1 LPERFRVVAV
11 SANRDV
17 RTVVSQAR
25 EFRPQLVALAD
36 EAAAAACRQE
46 LAGTGIQVLAGEEG
60 LVAVATMPEAD
71 VLVGA
76 VVGMAGLVPILA
88 GAKAGKVIALANKE
102 SLVVGGQLLMDTAC
116 ANGAVILPVD
126 SEHSA
131 ILQCLAGENRPYL
144 RRLILTASGGPFWGK
159 RRSQLRG
166 VTRREALR
174 HPRWQMGAKISVDS
188 ATMMNKGL
196 EVLEAHWLFGAALD
210 AIDVVV
216 HPQSIVHSLV
226 EFQDGSIVAQLGP
239 TDMRHPILYALT
251 YPERVAAGL
260 PGLDLLQVGQLQFMA
275 PDDETFPCLTLA
287 REAGR
292 RGGTAPAALNAAN
305 EVAVAAFLQDRIEFL
320 AIPEI
325 VAQVLERHNERP
337 ADDLPAVLA
346 ADQEGRRLAQQLID
360 HWEGGAS

>member
-1 LPERFRVVAV
+1 
-11 SANRDV
+11 
-17 RTVVSQAR
+17 
-25 EFRPQLVALAD
+25 
-36 EAAAAACRQE
+36 
-46 LAGTGIQVLAGEEG
+46 LAGEEG